1 MGLFNKGKTMRKKIK
16 FNLKSKYLLVI
27 MTIVGISLIA
37 MTFSTNVF
45 SGPVKNTASYVVVP
59 FQNGINVVGEW
70 LTGLTDGFR
79 NSQELAEKNREL
91 QDKIDELTL
100 QNQGLLENQA
110 ELLRL
115 QELLQTGDDYAQY
128 NKVGATIISKDPGNW
143 YSTFVINKGTEE
155 GLAVDMNVIAK
166 GGLVGIITEVGDHW
180 ATVRSIIDDTSN
192 VSGMIANTNDH
203 CVVSGNLTLM
213 NSDLIEFS
221 QLVIDE
227 GTVVEGDAVVT
238 SNVSDKYQTGI
249 LIGYINDMEKDANNL
264 TTSGTIIPSVDF
276 KNLREVLVITDLKQA
291 KGADSQ

>member
-1 MGLFNKGKTMRKKIK
+1 MRKKIK

>member
-1 MGLFNKGKTMRKKIK
+1 MGLFDKGKTMRKKLK
-16 FNLKSKYLLVI
+16 FNLKSKYVLII
-27 MTIVGISLIA
+27 MTIVGISLMA
-37 MTFSTNVF
+37 MTFSTDLF
-45 SGPVKNTASYVVVP
+45 SGPVKNTASYIVVP

-79 NSQELAEKNREL
+79 NSQELARENREL
-91 QDKIDELTL
+91 QEKIDELNF

-115 QELLQTGDDYAQY
+115 QELLQTGEDYVQY
-128 NKVGATIISKDPGNW
+128 NMVGATIISKDPGNW
-143 YSTFVINKGTEE
+143 YSTFVINKGTED

-166 GGLVGIITEVGDHW
+166 GGLVGIITEVGEHW

-203 CVVSGNLTLM
+203 CVITGNLTLM

-221 QLVIDE
+221 QLVMEE
-227 GTVVEGDAVVT
+227 GTVSEGDAVVT

-249 LIGYINDMEKDANNL
+249 LIGYIDEMERDANNL
-264 TTSGTIIPSVDF
+264 TTSGTIIPAVDF
-276 KNLREVLVITDLKQA
+276 KHLREVLVITDLKQT
-291 KGADSQ
+291 KEGDNQ

>member
-1 MGLFNKGKTMRKKIK
+1 MRKKLK
-16 FNLKSKYLLVI
+16 FNLKSKYLLII

-37 MTFSTNVF
+37 MTFSTNTF
-45 SGPVKNTASYVVVP
+45 SGPVKNAASYIVVP

-79 NSQELAEKNREL
+79 DSQELAEKNREL
-91 QDKIDELTL
+91 QKKIDELTL

-143 YSTFVINKGTEE
+143 YSTFVINKGIED

-203 CVVSGNLTLM
+203 CIITGNLTLM

-264 TTSGTIIPSVDF
+264 TVSGTIIPSVDF
-276 KNLREVLVITDLKQA
+276 KNLREVLVITDLKQV
-291 KGADSQ
+291 KEADSQ